1 MRWRRIPMYF
11 DRPHRVRVD
20 RCGGPADELL
30 RCVNDALKKGLS
42 IKCAYCYRVFFFS
55 LDILSSRVVSSKE
68 LGRTW
73 RGLSEMVFF
82 LLLQRRFVAVSGL
95 SSCAK
100 ETASSSRQ
108 PAAICRR
115 RRRCHLLPFTRCLRK
130 LRASIRFFYFRS
142 SYLFFGVVVVPPPPG
157 VFFRCLPRSPA
168 GVDGYLVFFSVCLVH
183 RLISPDT
190 VRV

>member
-1 MRWRRIPMYF
+1 MCQRCIKKRPF
-11 DRPHRVRVD
+11 DKVRV
-20 RCGGPADELL
+20 LL
-30 RCVNDALKKGLS
+30 PS
-42 IKCAYCYRVFFFS
+42 FFFS

-115 RRRCHLLPFTRCLRK
+115 RRRCHLLPFTRRLRK
-130 LRASIRFFYFRS
+130 LRASIRFFFIS
-142 SYLFFGVVVVPPPPG
+142 VLLISFLGSLSFHPPPPG
-157 VFFRCLPRSPA
+157 FFSVFASLTGWRRR
-168 GVDGYLVFFSVCLVH
+168 YLVFFFSVCLVH

>member
-1 MRWRRIPMYF
+1 MRWRRVPMYF

-82 LLLQRRFVAVSGL
+82 F
-95 SSCAK
+95 
-100 ETASSSRQ
+100 ASS
-108 PAAICRR
+108 AAI
-115 RRRCHLLPFTRCLRK
+115 RRCEWTVELRE
-130 LRASIRFFYFRS
+130 RD
-142 SYLFFGVVVVPPPPG
+142 GVE
-157 VFFRCLPRSPA
+157 
-168 GVDGYLVFFSVCLVH
+168 
-183 RLISPDT
+183 
-190 VRV
+190 

>member
-20 RCGGPADELL
+20 RCGGPASPTDELL

-115 RRRCHLLPFTRCLRK
+115 RRRCHLLPFTRRLRK
-130 LRASIRFFYFRS
+130 LRASIRFFFIS
-142 SYLFFGVVVVPPPPG
+142 VLLISFLGSLSFHPPPGFFFGV
-157 VFFRCLPRSPA
+157 CLA
-168 GVDGYLVFFSVCLVH
+168 H
-183 RLISPDT
+183 RLAST
-190 VRV
+190 VI